1 MQNPSAVYSKQ
12 DFTNK
17 NITLNNSGY
26 TQQYLTKTH
35 GKHEGLNTHK
45 TNDWTRHTCA
55 QWNNEP
61 IRTWHDKGSIKHD
74 GKGITWQ
81 DRDMTVTRNMK

>member
-1 MQNPSAVYSKQ
+1 MPITLNPLEASLQNPSAVYSKQ

-35 GKHEGLNTHK
+35 GKHEGLNTQGL
-45 TNDWTRHTCA
+45 TNTTES
-55 QWNNEP
+55 NEQ
-61 IRTWHDKGSIKHD
+61 S
-74 GKGITWQ
+74 
-81 DRDMTVTRNMK
+81 